1 MYWFCKNMI
10 FDVNICSDI
19 GTDDNRHTIQRLLY
33 RSIAVI
39 ICYAPP
45 NIWQNQIRGH
55 VQMNLWSIN
64 ENAAGKIL
72 TAVFTIFL
80 LLHHKHSTLWLVDFS
95 KMYPHTKVYQED
107 MTGPLRSWL
116 YGSWIYNY
124 LCNQCLSPLT
134 FRIPLR
140 RGVLDTTLCD
150 KACQCRWF
158 SPGTPV
164 SFTNKTDCH
173 NITEILLKVALNN
186 PNHNQTIIRIWF
198 LIGFCQMLG

>member
-39 ICYAPP
+39 IRYALP

-64 ENAAGKIL
+64 ENATGKIL
-72 TAVFTIFL
+72 TAVFTIFW

-95 KMYPHTKVYQED
+95 KMYSHTKVYQD

-134 FRIPLR
+134 FRIHSGEVYSIQHYVIKLVSVSGFLR
-140 RGVLDTTLCD
+140 VL
-150 KACQCRWF
+150 RF
-158 SPGTPV
+158 PSPIKLT
-164 SFTNKTDCH
+164 
-173 NITEILLKVALNN
+173 A
-186 PNHNQTIIRIWF
+186 II
-198 LIGFCQMLG
+198 